1 MQLPGGA
8 YTLLG
13 SISPAVNRLAAS
25 PEVVEAIT
33 RHYRSDGVPDPAAGH
48 LAAETV
54 SHPEAMDTRI
64 ERFRTIHANL
74 QSKGYSDE
82 AAQNLAVEMMETGE
96 EPGQSRRFQL
106 LNDEEEI

>member
-1 MQLPGGA
+1 M
-8 YTLLG
+8 
-13 SISPAVNRLAAS
+13 NRLAAS

-33 RHYRSDGVPDPAAGH
+33 RHYRSDGVPEPAAGH

-54 SHPEAMDTRI
+54 SHPQTMDTQI
-64 ERFRTIHANL
+64 ERFRTIYANL

-96 EPGQSRRFQL
+96 EPAQSRRFQL
-106 LNDEEEI
+106 LNDEEEF